1 MTITTTDVQQ
11 AFKIES
17 GSVNLLTDKLD
28 IDYVKYSNQEIN
40 IPITVSN
47 ISKEFYI
54 KTYPDSSFSGI
65 QLFTAESLLPIT
77 DSNPIVIM
85 PTSSRELFVRV
96 TEDLNELQEQTRP
109 ELIKFFLSAMVKG
122 TPSTSEKLVDG
133 AICSDNNECQ
143 SNFCDNPTN
152 QVDGGICKA
161 QPTDTNTGG
170 GGTDGGSTGGGLPDP
185 TRGGNT
191 DDTQA

>member
-1 MTITTTDVQQ
+1 MVITATDVQQ
-11 AFKIES
+11 AFKIQS
-17 GSVNLLTDKLD
+17 GSVSLLTDKLD

-54 KTYPDSSFSGI
+54 KAYPVSSFSGLE
-65 QLFTAESLLPIT
+65 LFTPESLLPIT

-122 TPSTSEKLVDG
+122 TSVTSEKLANG
-133 AICSDNNECQ
+133 AICSGNSECA
-143 SNFCDNPTN
+143 SDFCDNPSN
-152 QVDGGICKA
+152 QADGGICKA
-161 QPTDTNTGG
+161 RPTDSSQGNSGGG
-170 GGTDGGSTGGGLPDP
+170 GGTDNGAG
-185 TRGGNT
+185 GGNT
-191 DDTQA
+191 DTQA